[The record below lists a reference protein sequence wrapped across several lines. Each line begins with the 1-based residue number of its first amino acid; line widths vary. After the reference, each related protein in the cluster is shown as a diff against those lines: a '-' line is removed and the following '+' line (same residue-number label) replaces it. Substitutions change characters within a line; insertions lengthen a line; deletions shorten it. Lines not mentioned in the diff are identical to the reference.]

1 MGLTIKEKMKNNT
14 TSEKLELATRQV
26 FSDTMDM
33 RHDKKATL
41 VGIRFVDD
49 QIVSEKISDHGDVYN
64 LISEIPMFAQSVSN
78 YDMLSILTA
87 GWAAPVNNDEDDNI
101 PPSVHKDR
109 RRVMIAMVG
118 NTSTQYSA
126 IMAFDDEKDEPIYL
140 ENEGAGALKDEFV
153 NALELIG
160 W

>member
-1 MGLTIKEKMKNNT
+1 MKNNT
-14 TSEKLELATRQV
+14 TSEVLELATRQV
-26 FSDTMDM
+26 FADTMNM
-33 RHDKKATL
+33 RDAKKATL
-41 VGIRFVDD
+41 VGIRFADN
-49 QIVSEKISDHGDVYN
+49 QIISEKISDNSDVYN

-101 PPSVHKDR
+101 PPSEHKDR
-109 RRVMIAMVG
+109 RRVRIAMVG

-126 IMAFDDEKDEPIYL
+126 IMAFDDQTDEPIYL
-140 ENEGAGALKDEFV
+140 ENEGAGALKEEFIS
-153 NALELIG
+153 ALESIG